1 MNGQQ
6 TTDRHADTSH
16 LSMLE
21 RKAELAISAGQAW
34 EVLADF
40 ENVHAFAPGIKA
52 SPLVGEKKD
61 GLGACRRCH
70 FSVGG
75 MSMVETVTSW
85 EEGESLTVELTEFP
99 MPFHSARITLSIT
112 PLDGSRCMAR
122 TVLVYDMKYGALGAM
137 LNAVMI
143 RPMMGMQ
150 LGKLLRNIERYAKSS
165 PTAATVKAG

>member
-1 MNGQQ
+1 MCRQQ
-6 TTDRHADTSH
+6 TIEQNAETSH

-75 MSMVETVTSW
+75 MSMVETITSW
-85 EEGESLTVELTEFP
+85 EDGESLTVELSEFP
-99 MPFHSARITLSIT
+99 MPFHTARMTFSIS
-112 PLDGSRCMAR
+112 PLNGSRCMAR
-122 TVLVYDMKYGALGAM
+122 AVLHYDMKYGVIGSVM
-137 LNAVMI
+137 NAVMI

-150 LGKLLRNIERYAKSS
+150 LGKLLRNLESYAKSS
-165 PTAATVKAG
+165 PTTATMKAG